1 MQILRIPLYTYP
13 AVQWTDIHIA
23 RASMLL
29 RQPCFMSFHNMLLTV
44 NDINAALQSVKCFI
58 SGDIAAHLTAVN
70 CIHVDVFLS
79 SLLIKIF

>member
-1 MQILRIPLYTYP
+1 
-13 AVQWTDIHIA
+13 
-23 RASMLL
+23 
-29 RQPCFMSFHNMLLTV
+29 MSFHNMLLTV

-79 SLLIKIF
+79 SLLIKIFDTGALVCIHKILHELCILSSI